1 MTDLACVI
9 LAAGHGSR
17 MKSDTPKVLHEIGRR
32 PMLHH
37 VMALGAG
44 LGAARQVVVVGA
56 GGDRV
61 AAAAKDFDPDVA
73 IALQDPPQGTGHAVQ
88 MALPAL
94 EGFEGTVLI
103 LYADTPLMLPGTAA
117 ALIRAV
123 EEGAALSVLGF
134 ETFDP
139 GAYGRLI
146 TDDSGDLDRIVEFK
160 DASEEERA
168 VRLCNAGLMAVSA
181 EALRKHLPT
190 LSNDNAQGE
199 YYLTDLPAMLRAEDG
214 RCAIV
219 EAAIDEA
226 GGVNNRSELAAAEA
240 VFQLRRREDLMTAG
254 VTMIDPE
261 TVWLAHDTEIAN
273 DVILAPHV
281 VFGPGV
287 TIENGVRIEAFSH
300 LEGCHIRKNAS
311 VGPFA
316 RIRPG
321 SDLGEGAK
329 VGNFVET
336 KKAVLGKGAKVS
348 HLTYLGDAE
357 VGAEAN
363 IGAGT
368 ITCNYD
374 GYSKYKTVIGEGAF
388 VGSNSSLVA
397 PVEIGNGA
405 YIGSGS
411 VITRPV
417 EDDAL
422 AVARSRQMTKPGWA
436 KSFRERKASKSKE

>member
-1 MTDLACVI
+1 MADIACVI
-9 LAAGHGSR
+9 LAAGQGSR
-17 MKSDTPKVLHEIGRR
+17 MKSETPKVLHEVGRR

-37 VMALGAG
+37 VMALGRE

-61 AAAAKDFDPDVA
+61 AASAQAYDHDVA

-94 EGFEGTVLI
+94 DGFSGVVLV
-103 LYADTPLMLPGTAA
+103 LYADTPMLMAETAKRLVA
-117 ALIRAV
+117 AV
-123 EEGAALSVLGF
+123 KEGAALSVLGF
-134 ETFDP
+134 DTPTP

-146 TDDSGDLDRIVEFK
+146 TDSVGHLDRIVEYK
-160 DASEEERA
+160 DASEAERA
-168 VRLCNAGLMAVSA
+168 VTLCNAGLMAVTTD
-181 EALRKHLPT
+181 ALARHLPN
-190 LSNDNAQGE
+190 LSNENAQGE
-199 YYLTDLPAMLRAEDG
+199 YYLTDLPAMIREEG
-214 RCAIV
+214 GNCAV
-219 EAAIDEA
+219 VTAGADETS
-226 GGVNNRSELAAAEA
+226 GVNTRGELAAAEA
-240 VFQLRRREDLMTAG
+240 VFQARKRAQAMTDGA
-254 VTMIDPE
+254 TLLAPE
-261 TVWLAHDTEIAN
+261 TVWFAHDTKIGQ
-273 DVILAPHV
+273 DVTIGPNV

-287 TIENGVRIEAFSH
+287 TVDSGARIEAMSH
-300 LEGCHIRKNAS
+300 LEGCHLRTGAS

-321 SDLGEGAK
+321 SDIGEGAK

-336 KKAVLGKGAKVS
+336 KKAKLGPGAKVS

-374 GYSKYKTVIGEGAF
+374 GYDKFTTVIGKGAF

-397 PVEIGNGA
+397 PVEIGEGA
-405 YIGSGS
+405 YVGSGS
-411 VITRPV
+411 VITKTV
-417 EDDAL
+417 EPDAL
-422 AVARSRQMTKPGWA
+422 AVARGRQVVKSGWA
-436 KSFRERKASKSKE
+436 QSFRDRKEAKSKE